1 MLNRNFRI
9 KQCGGLIGKNTV
21 QELIESIGFEFES
34 LYLQPYIFIKNEDKF
49 FSDDKYAD
57 EFYKTNLLDK
67 MNMKKT
73 INIINNTRNKFIMG
87 VSSEYSREEAT
98 YTICSN
104 IKKLNETIIPTEH
117 ADMSNKFYL
126 KKTDGTVIEQKTDI
140 EKHRDADTME
150 DMDEWRNICYK
161 SNAEFTFTYATIDK
175 SNNLIY
181 ECFNKSVKYLYDYF
195 TKFCDTSV
203 HSLNLIIFNRTTKEI
218 KSDNVLFD
226 KTTFY
231 KQKFDGENKFG
242 FLIINN
248 NELFAKSIKGDDYVP
263 TIDDIKWDIHMTFGV
278 KLENVDKLLKYL
290 SYYETDKL
298 TNIIVIDSIFE
309 AITLTSVFKLYVHNK
324 WGGIID
330 YGNDLYNKFKGV
342 ITLMSYYCN
351 IFTLNVSLDTKHLF
365 TKYGYSFMLRNT
377 FDKFVDFFRK
387 FNESLPDVIKEFII
401 KIATDDPKLFTIITD
416 DKLKF
421 RLKEIIKKYM
431 CRVSHTENTI
441 LELKKIIGDSYAEI
455 DYVNIINNMTN
466 LFTNLYYLFNA
477 KQMKIHDIL
486 VYSTNQ
492 IEMNNDI
499 VYIEYRGFRI
509 DTFGNHIHSLK
520 EYIDMSNDFITRDE
534 VILPNNKEI
543 LMGNKHI
550 VKLKIPKTEKYVML
564 LNGNIYKRKNADG
577 SFLNIYLYS

>member
-1 MLNRNFRI
+1 
-9 KQCGGLIGKNTV
+9 
-21 QELIESIGFEFES
+21 
-34 LYLQPYIFIKNEDKF
+34 
-49 FSDDKYAD
+49 
-57 EFYKTNLLDK
+57 
-67 MNMKKT
+67 
-73 INIINNTRNKFIMG
+73 
-87 VSSEYSREEAT
+87 
-98 YTICSN
+98 
-104 IKKLNETIIPTEH
+104 
-117 ADMSNKFYL
+117 
-126 KKTDGTVIEQKTDI
+126 
-140 EKHRDADTME
+140 
-150 DMDEWRNICYK
+150 
-161 SNAEFTFTYATIDK
+161 
-175 SNNLIY
+175 
-181 ECFNKSVKYLYDYF
+181 
-195 TKFCDTSV
+195 
-203 HSLNLIIFNRTTKEI
+203 LIIFNRTTKEI

-330 YGNDLYNKFKGV
+330 YGNELYNKFKGV

>member
-1 MLNRNFRI
+1 
-9 KQCGGLIGKNTV
+9 
-21 QELIESIGFEFES
+21 
-34 LYLQPYIFIKNEDKF
+34 
-49 FSDDKYAD
+49 
-57 EFYKTNLLDK
+57 
-67 MNMKKT
+67 
-73 INIINNTRNKFIMG
+73 
-87 VSSEYSREEAT
+87 
-98 YTICSN
+98 
-104 IKKLNETIIPTEH
+104 
-117 ADMSNKFYL
+117 
-126 KKTDGTVIEQKTDI
+126 
-140 EKHRDADTME
+140 
-150 DMDEWRNICYK
+150 
-161 SNAEFTFTYATIDK
+161 
-175 SNNLIY
+175 
-181 ECFNKSVKYLYDYF
+181 
-195 TKFCDTSV
+195 
-203 HSLNLIIFNRTTKEI
+203 
-218 KSDNVLFD
+218 
-226 KTTFY
+226 
-231 KQKFDGENKFG
+231 
-242 FLIINN
+242 
-248 NELFAKSIKGDDYVP
+248 
-263 TIDDIKWDIHMTFGV
+263 
-278 KLENVDKLLKYL
+278 
-290 SYYETDKL
+290 
-298 TNIIVIDSIFE
+298 
-309 AITLTSVFKLYVHNK
+309 
-324 WGGIID
+324 
-330 YGNDLYNKFKGV
+330 
-342 ITLMSYYCN
+342 
-351 IFTLNVSLDTKHLF
+351 
-365 TKYGYSFMLRNT
+365 MLRNT